1 MPIIDRLA
9 CSLGRRDEVP
19 NQELA
24 RDLAARKDRKA
35 IAEIA
40 GHLSNKDRNIA
51 ADCIKVLYEIG
62 YIDPKLIA
70 PHAGAFIGLLTSK
83 HNRMVWGGALA
94 LATIG
99 AHAADAIFAQVDTVI
114 RAVERGS
121 VITQDG
127 GIAAL
132 AGVASVNEPS
142 RKRILP
148 FLLDHL
154 RECRAK
160 DIPQHAEKTLVAI
173 DRHVASAFISL
184 LESRIEELTPPQRK
198 RVEKVIAAAGT
209 RADALRG
216 TRS

>member
-1 MPIIDRLA
+1 MSLIDRLA

-24 RDLAARKDRKA
+24 RDLARRRDVDG

-40 GHLSNKDRNIA
+40 ASLGNPDKNIA

-62 YIDPKLIA
+62 YSDPSLIA
-70 PHAGAFIGLLTSK
+70 PHAGDFVRLLTSR

-99 AHAADAIFAQVDTVI
+99 RIAADTIVRHLDTVT
-114 RAVERGS
+114 RAVEQGS

-132 AGVASVNEPS
+132 AGAASANGAY
-142 RKRILP
+142 RKLIVP
-148 FLLDHL
+148 FLFTHL

-160 DIPQHAEKTLVAI
+160 DVPQHAEKTLVAI
-173 DRHVASAFISL
+173 DRHVAVAFVAIL
-184 LESRIEELTPPQRK
+184 HARLDEFTPPQRK
-198 RVEKVIAAAGT
+198 RVEKVIATAG
-209 RADALRG
+209 ALRPAG
-216 TRS
+216 ASGS